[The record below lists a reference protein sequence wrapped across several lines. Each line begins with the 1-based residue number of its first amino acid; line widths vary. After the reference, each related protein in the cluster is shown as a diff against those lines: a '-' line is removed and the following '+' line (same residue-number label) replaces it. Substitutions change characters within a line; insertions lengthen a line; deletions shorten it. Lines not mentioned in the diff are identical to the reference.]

1 MLDRENC
8 RNISFEDLMLH
19 YQPQIASDASRIIAV
34 EALLRPK
41 KPRSGWRTP
50 ADILARFS
58 DPAEAEALDWWVL
71 RTACIAALNWP
82 TLTVGI
88 NVGADR
94 FRDPTFAARLIE
106 LVDEIGVDPRRIELE
121 IVESSYIGD
130 FDAAFA
136 NITQLRTHGLRIA
149 LDDFGTGFSSLTYL
163 LKLPIDKVKI
173 DKSFVDGVGSIQSA
187 VIVQAVVALARALGL
202 KVTAEGVETEDQYRF
217 LRVAGCHLIQGWLFA
232 KAMPA
237 SEISRLVDAG
247 IVPRHNVAASAV
259 A

>member
-1 MLDRENC
+1 MLHVVSDDR
-8 RNISFEDLMLH
+8 ISLDELTLH
-19 YQPQIASDASRIIAV
+19 YQPQISADGARIMSV

-41 KPRSGWRTP
+41 KPAPGRRTP
-50 ADILARFS
+50 ADILAKFS
-58 DPAEAEALDWWVL
+58 DPADAEALDWWVL
-71 RTACIAALNWP
+71 RTGCTAALKWP
-82 TLTVGI
+82 ALTVGI

-94 FRDPTFAARLIE
+94 FRDPTFATRLIA
-106 LVDEIGVDPRRIELE
+106 LVDEIAVDPRRIELE

-130 FDAAFA
+130 FDTAFA
-136 NITQLRTHGLRIA
+136 NITQLRAHGLRIA

-202 KVTAEGVETEDQYRF
+202 KVTAEGVETEAQYQF

-232 KAMPA
+232 KALPED
-237 SEISRLVDAG
+237 EITRLMETRE
-247 IVPRHNVAASAV
+247 VPRRATVVAA
-259 A
+259 